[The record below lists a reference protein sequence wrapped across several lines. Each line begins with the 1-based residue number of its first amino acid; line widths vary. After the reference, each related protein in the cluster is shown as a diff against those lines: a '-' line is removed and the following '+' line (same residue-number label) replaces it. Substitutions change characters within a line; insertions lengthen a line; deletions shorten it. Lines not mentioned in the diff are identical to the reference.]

1 MRRLPKPYA
10 EFAAFDR
17 ATGRSLG
24 PAVAWSAMPE
34 TRVEGTSGGADP
46 VEVEW
51 QFDALDLRPVE
62 RWLATLPTLAVET
75 EGGGPV
81 TALAQTP
88 RRLVDSYLDTDDWR
102 VARAGFVTRSRHR
115 GRQVEVTMKDM
126 HPAQGDGLRQRLEV
140 TEVMPPGGV
149 GELGPE
155 GPVGRRLHAIAG
167 TRPLREVLQ
176 VRTRR
181 RPFALRVGGVD
192 VAEVA
197 LDETVIVV
205 GGGQRPMQLRR
216 VEVEVQPE
224 WIEALEPIVQQLRA
238 SCGLQPAHLSKFEAG
253 LLAVGVEIP
262 GSPDLGSTA
271 VTPASTMGELAFAV
285 VRRQLAVLRAKEP
298 GTRLGE
304 DPEELHDMRVATR
317 RLRAALSLFAGVLPV
332 RAQVFH
338 DELGWLARLLGSVR
352 DLDVQLAGLADM
364 DAETAAWRAD
374 VSGDD
379 DGHDPL
385 ADLSDLLHRERE
397 AARATL
403 LGGLDSMR
411 WERLAKGLAA
421 MAQQGPARRSVA
433 TRTPAVIALP
443 ELVVARHDKVAKAAK
458 KAKRSGVVADFHRL
472 RIRCKRLRYSLE
484 FASEVYAGQTTRYVR
499 QLTAVQDE
507 LGLMQDAEV
516 ASLRLAEL
524 ATGDTALPAATVF
537 VMGGV
542 AERHRREVDRYLRRL
557 PTHAS
562 RVGGRAWRDLV
573 DHMEERRAE
582 AEAAQPPARRT
593 LRAVPSPAP
602 DAVPADAA
610 RGTAHPAAGAGF
622 SGPTGTGPQAVG
634 PSGQRE

>member
-1 MRRLPKPYA
+1 M
-10 EFAAFDR
+10 
-17 ATGRSLG
+17 S
-24 PAVAWSAMPE
+24 
-34 TRVEGTSGGADP
+34 EGTPGHADP
-46 VEVEW
+46 IEVEW
-51 QFDALDLRPVE
+51 QFDAFDLRPVE
-62 RWLATLPTLAVET
+62 RWLATLPTLAVEAD
-75 EGGGPV
+75 GGGTV

-102 VARAGFVTRSRHR
+102 VARAGFVMRTRHR
-115 GRQVEVTMKDM
+115 GRHVEITMKDM

-140 TEVMPPGGV
+140 TEVVPPGGV
-149 GELGPE
+149 GDLGPG
-155 GPVGRRLHAIAG
+155 GPVGRRLRAIAG

-224 WIEALEPIVQQLRA
+224 WTEALEPIVQQLRA
-238 SCGLQPAHLSKFEAG
+238 SCGLQPARLSKFEAG

-262 GSPDLGSTA
+262 GQPDLGSTD
-271 VTPASTMGELAFAV
+271 VSPASTMGELAFAV
-285 VRRQLAVLRAKEP
+285 LRRQLAVLRAKEP

-338 DELGWLARLLGSVR
+338 DELGWLGRLLGSVR

-364 DAETAAWRAD
+364 DEETAAWRAD

-385 ADLSDLLHRERE
+385 ADLSELLHRERE
-397 AARATL
+397 AARVAL

-433 TRTPAVIALP
+433 TRTPAVIGLP
-443 ELVVARHDKVAKAAK
+443 ALVVARHDKVAKAAR
-458 KAKRSGVVADFHRL
+458 KAKRSGAVADFHRL

-484 FASEVYAGQTTRYVR
+484 FASEVYEGQTVRYVR

-516 ASLRLAEL
+516 ASLRLAEM
-524 ATGDTALPAATVF
+524 ATGDTALPPATVF

-542 AERHRREVDRYLRRL
+542 AERHRRDVNRYLRRL
-557 PTHAS
+557 PKHAS
-562 RVGGRAWRDLV
+562 RVGGRAWRDLR
-573 DHMEERRAE
+573 DLLEDRRAE
-582 AEAAQPPARRT
+582 AEASQPPVRRT

-602 DAVPADAA
+602 DATPTEAPAAPADGDHGAD
-610 RGTAHPAAGAGF
+610 HPAAGNGYG
-622 SGPTGTGPQAVG
+622 GPTGPQAVR
-634 PSGQRE
+634 P

>member
-1 MRRLPKPYA
+1 
-10 EFAAFDR
+10 
-17 ATGRSLG
+17 
-24 PAVAWSAMPE
+24 
-34 TRVEGTSGGADP
+34 
-46 VEVEW
+46 
-51 QFDALDLRPVE
+51 
-62 RWLATLPTLAVET
+62 
-75 EGGGPV
+75 
-81 TALAQTP
+81 
-88 RRLVDSYLDTDDWR
+88 
-102 VARAGFVTRSRHR
+102 
-115 GRQVEVTMKDM
+115 M

-140 TEVMPPGGV
+140 TEVVPPGGV
-149 GELGPE
+149 GDLGPE
-155 GPVGRRLHAIAG
+155 GPVGRRLRAIAG

-262 GSPDLGSTA
+262 GPPDLGATA

-338 DELGWLARLLGSVR
+338 DELGWLGRLLGSVR

-364 DAETAAWRAD
+364 DEDTAAWRAE
-374 VSGDD
+374 VD

-385 ADLSDLLHRERE
+385 ADLSELLHSERE
-397 AARATL
+397 AARAAL
-403 LGGLDSMR
+403 LDGLDSMR

-421 MAQQGPARRSVA
+421 MAHQGPARRSVA

-443 ELVVARHDKVAKAAK
+443 ELVVARHDKVAKAAR
-458 KAKRSGVVADFHRL
+458 KAKRSGAVADFHRL

-484 FASEVYAGQTTRYVR
+484 FASEIYAGQTARYVR

-516 ASLRLAEL
+516 ASLRLAEM

-542 AERHRREVDRYLRRL
+542 AERHRRDVDRYLRRL
-557 PTHAS
+557 PKHAS
-562 RVGGRAWRDLV
+562 RVGGRAWRDLR
-573 DHMEERRAE
+573 DLLEDRRAE
-582 AEAAQPPARRT
+582 AEAAQPPVRRT

-602 DAVPADAA
+602 DATPTEAPAAPADAA
-610 RGTAHPAAGAGF
+610 DGAGHPAAGAGYR
-622 SGPTGTGPQAVG
+622 GPTGPQAVR

>member
-1 MRRLPKPYA
+1 M
-10 EFAAFDR
+10 
-17 ATGRSLG
+17 S
-24 PAVAWSAMPE
+24 
-34 TRVEGTSGGADP
+34 EGTPGQADP

-51 QFDALDLRPVE
+51 QFDAFDLRPVE
-62 RWLATLPTLAVET
+62 RWLSTLPTLAVEADGRGT
-75 EGGGPV
+75 V

-102 VARAGFVTRSRHR
+102 VARAGFVTRTRHR
-115 GRQVEVTMKDM
+115 GRHVEVTMKDM

-140 TEVMPPGGV
+140 TEIMPPGGV
-149 GELGPE
+149 GDRGPE
-155 GPVGRRLHAIAG
+155 GPVGRRLRAFAG

-181 RPFALRVGGVD
+181 RPISLRVGGVD

-205 GGGQRPMQLRR
+205 GAGHRPMQLRR

-262 GSPDLGSTA
+262 GPPDLGSTA

-304 DPEELHDMRVATR
+304 DPEDLHDMRVASR

-338 DELGWLARLLGSVR
+338 DELGWLGRLLGSVR

-364 DAETAAWRAD
+364 DEETAAWRTH
-374 VSGDD
+374 VSGD

-385 ADLSDLLHRERE
+385 ADLSELLHRERE
-397 AARATL
+397 AARVAL

-443 ELVVARHDKVAKAAK
+443 ELVVARHDRVAKAAR
-458 KAKRSGVVADFHRL
+458 KAKRSGAVADFHRL

-484 FASEVYAGQTTRYVR
+484 FASEVYAGQTARYVR

-524 ATGDTALPAATVF
+524 ATGNTALPAATVF

-542 AERHRREVDRYLRRL
+542 AERDRRDVNRYLRRL
-557 PTHAS
+557 PKHAS
-562 RVGGRAWRDLV
+562 RVGGRAWRDLR
-573 DHMEERRAE
+573 DLLEDRRAE
-582 AEAAQPPARRT
+582 AEAAQPPVRRT

-602 DAVPADAA
+602 DATPTEPAPSADTEHGA
-610 RGTAHPAAGAGF
+610 GHPAAG
-622 SGPTGTGPQAVG
+622 SGYRGPTGPQAVR
-634 PSGQRE
+634 PSGPRD